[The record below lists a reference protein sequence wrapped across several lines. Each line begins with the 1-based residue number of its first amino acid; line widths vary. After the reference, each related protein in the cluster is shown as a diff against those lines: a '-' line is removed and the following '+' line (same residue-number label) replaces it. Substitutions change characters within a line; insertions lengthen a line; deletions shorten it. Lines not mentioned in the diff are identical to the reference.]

1 MSIDEAIAHA
11 KEKAYEHKER
21 AKHFDT
27 VDNKNMCLECAEEH
41 DQLAE
46 WLIQLKEYQTLEE
59 QDRLI
64 KLPCKVGDIVWDNDY
79 GRPYAYTITAF
90 SFGECEGY
98 IDEPVETKE
107 VVFYYTNSNG
117 SVTGSFAES
126 EIGKSVFLS
135 KSEAKEKLKEL
146 RGAE

>member
-64 KLPCKVGDIVWDNDY
+64 KLPCKVGDTVYAIIYDY
-79 GRPYAYTITAF
+79 EVEQYAI
-90 SFGECEGY
+90 
-98 IDEPVETKE
+98 K
-107 VVFYYTNSNG
+107 
-117 SVTGSFAES
+117 ES
-126 EIGKSVFLS
+126 EIIEVRENINGMFFVSLINKPAFKFNDFGKTVFLT
-135 KSEAKEKLKEL
+135 KSEAKAKLKEL
-146 RGAE
+146 RGSND